1 MMIQSNIFFTLFV
14 VAFLF
19 SCQTKTS
26 TDQLGDS
33 LRDTLHVRLVQIA
46 GDLDIPIYVTNAGD
60 GSNRL
65 FVVLQKGEI
74 VLLKNKMP
82 MKEPFLDISDLVED
96 RLPGF
101 SEMGLLGLAFHPRF
115 LENGRF
121 FVYYSHES
129 NPDSTGYTARLSEF
143 KVSPEDP
150 DKADPDSERI
160 IMELNCEGY
169 FVNGGHL
176 AFGPDGML
184 YVGVG
189 EGSGKYSIG
198 NAQDLNNLFGSI
210 LRIDIDHDQPYKV
223 PADNPFLDSP
233 SPEVWAY
240 GFRNPYRFSF
250 DPESGVLICGDVGNQ
265 LREEVNIVE
274 RGKNYGWPVY
284 EGTLLS
290 ENQTIDSIKT
300 APAFPLAE
308 YNHEIGF
315 GSAIVGCLV
324 CKGKISANMKDKVI
338 LADWSG
344 DMLYISDLRGKIPGK
359 VVIDNLAA
367 FSAAKREVY
376 KDGDE
381 EIIEPKYY
389 VNSLGADEFGE
400 LYMVGQRGIGYNTR
414 SGSLFQIK
422 SGTDP
427 VNN

>member
-1 MMIQSNIFFTLFV
+1 MMTKLIVFFTLFL

-19 SCQTKTS
+19 SCQTKTA

-33 LRDTLHVRLVQIA
+33 SRDTLHVRLVQIA

-115 LENGRF
+115 PENGRF

-129 NPDSTGYTARLSEF
+129 RLDSTGYTARLSEF
-143 KVSPEDP
+143 KISPEDP

-189 EGSGKYSIG
+189 EGSGKHSRG

-210 LRIDIDHDQPYKV
+210 LRIDINHDQPYKV

-250 DPESGVLICGDVGNQ
+250 DPVSGVLICGDVGNQ

-290 ENQTIDSIKT
+290 ENQTKDSIKT
-300 APAFPLAE
+300 EPAFPLAE

-315 GSAIVGCLV
+315 GSAIVGSHICN
-324 CKGKISANMKDKVI
+324 GKINSPMSGKVI
-338 LADWSG
+338 IADWSG
-344 DMLYISDLRGKIPGK
+344 DMFYLNDLQVKIPAK
-359 VVIDNLAA
+359 VVVDNLDE
-367 FSAAKREVY
+367 FSAEKREVF
-376 KDGDE
+376 KDGE
-381 EIIEPKYY
+381 EELIMPKYY
-389 VNSLGADEFGE
+389 INSFGADESGE
-400 LYMVGQRGIGYNTR
+400 LYMIGQRGIGHDTR

-422 SGTDP
+422 PGADP